1 MNKKMLWFTESW
13 SYDTD
18 KEIVPYLMKNS
29 DYEIKWVVMKENLHK
44 YIEDNFSLES
54 VAPKYVEF
62 FNEVMR

>member
-1 MNKKMLWFTESW
+1 MLWFTESW

-44 YIEDNFSLES
+44 YIKDNFSLQAL
-54 VAPKYVEF
+54 APKYVEF

>member
-1 MNKKMLWFTESW
+1 MLWFTESW

-18 KEIVPYLMKNS
+18 KEIVPYPMKNS

-44 YIEDNFSLES
+44 YVEDNFSLEA
-54 VAPKYVEF
+54 VAPRYVEF

>member
-1 MNKKMLWFTESW
+1 MNKRMLWFTESW

-29 DYEIKWVVMKENLHK
+29 DYEIKWVVMKENLHN
-44 YIEDNFSLES
+44 YIEDNFSLEA

>member
-29 DYEIKWVVMKENLHK
+29 DYEIKWVVMKDNLHN
-44 YIEDNFSLES
+44 YVEDNFSLES

-62 FNEVMR
+62 FNEVVR